1 MLISRDNPP
10 KIPSLKI
17 ESKNSQHKSS
27 AHSTSHSWLLYAM
40 HKCAQMTCL
49 FMGFHFYTW
58 LKGYLLATLHEL
70 LKFIKTWNHFKLH
83 KYNSVSTQFNREM
96 KMNRTG
102 RTQHLYSFLL
112 LCNKDSSPKN
122 NRHVLFHSFPRSG
135 FWTQSSWILCS
146 GCYKAAVKVSA
157 GPSSHLE
164 LGLLFQADSDCW
176 KMYFLVVAWLRS
188 CWRLAVYCSQLL

>member
-27 AHSTSHSWLLYAM
+27 AHSNILQLVPI
-40 HKCAQMTCL
+40 CNAQMTCL
-49 FMGFHFYTW
+49 SIGFYFYIG

-70 LKFIKTWNHFKLH
+70 LKFTKTWNHFKLH
-83 KYNSVSTQFNREM
+83 MYNSVSTQFNRGM

-112 LCNKDSSPKN
+112 LCNKDPSPKKIDIYYFTVSIGQDFGHS
-122 NRHVLFHSFPRSG
+122 RAGSSVQDVIRLQLRCQLDKVLIWSLGCFSELI
-135 FWTQSSWILCS
+135 QIVEKCVSW
-146 GCYKAAVKVSA
+146 
-157 GPSSHLE
+157 
-164 LGLLFQADSDCW
+164 
-176 KMYFLVVAWLRS
+176 WLHD
-188 CWRLAVYCSQLL
+188 

>member
-27 AHSTSHSWLLYAM
+27 AHSNILQLVPI
-40 HKCAQMTCL
+40 CNAQMTCL
-49 FMGFHFYTW
+49 SIGFYFYIG

-70 LKFIKTWNHFKLH
+70 LKFTKTWNHFKLH
-83 KYNSVSTQFNREM
+83 MYNSVSTQFNRGM

-112 LCNKDSSPKN
+112 LCNKDPSPKN
-122 NRHVLFHSFPRSG
+122 NRHLLFHSFHRSG

-146 GCYKAAVKVSA
+146 GCHKATVKVSA
-157 GPSSHLE
+157 RQSSHLE
-164 LGLLFQADSDCW
+164 LGLFFRADSDCW
-176 KMYFLVVAWLRS
+176 KMCFLVVTWLRS